1 VSEAFCPVIAL
12 LDTYDGAW
20 VNEAAARGVFAY
32 IATTSACESS
42 AKPPTGTKSSCR
54 RRGSSRA

>member
-1 VSEAFCPVIAL
+1 LPSPLRKVSIGREPSL

-32 IATTSACESS
+32 IVDTRPEELQSAPS
-42 AKPPTGTKSSCR
+42 
-54 RRGSSRA
+54 